1 MSVIGI
7 VGVSGFVGGNVAAEA
22 LRRGHE
28 VIGVSRSTAPSAQP
42 GLTWQKG
49 DITDERLLREL
60 ASKVSVLF
68 IAVHGSADGEAFLV
82 RLVPM
87 LLEVASSTGVR
98 LGFVGGAGSLL
109 ASADGPR
116 LFDTPEFPEAY
127 KLEAKS
133 HALVLDALRNS
144 ESSVDWF
151 YVSPAAEFGSWVPGE
166 RTGTYR
172 SGEEVLLTDED
183 GKSYISG
190 ADFGVAILDEI
201 EHPAHSRRRF
211 GVAY

>member
-1 MSVIGI
+1 MSVVGI

-28 VIGVSRSTAPSAQP
+28 VIGISRSTEPKAQP
-42 GLTWQKG
+42 GLTWQQG
-49 DITDERLLREL
+49 DITDEQLLREL
-60 ASKVSVLF
+60 AAKVSVLF
-68 IAVHGSADGEAFLV
+68 VAVHGSADGEAFLV
-82 RLVPM
+82 KLVPT
-87 LLEVASSTGVR
+87 LLEIASSSGVR

-109 ASADGPR
+109 VSANGPR

-133 HALVLDALRNS
+133 HALVLDVLRNS
-144 ESSVDWF
+144 DSAADWF
-151 YVSPAAEFGSWVPGE
+151 YVSPAAEFGSWAPGE

-172 SGEEVLLTDED
+172 SGEDVLLTDGD